1 MLGYDFAWPF
11 KMYAV
16 SIYVL
21 CFGVSTGEYSVAH
34 YFMGNLLHCIFTI
47 VVVAVWAIVYSFLL
61 LPIFV
66 AISQHEANI
75 RLMTK

>member
-1 MLGYDFAWPF
+1 MILHGHF
-11 KMYAV
+11 KCMQLAFMF
-16 SIYVL
+16 YVL
-21 CFGVSTGEYSVAH
+21 VYLQE
-34 YFMGNLLHCIFTI
+34 NILLHIILWGTYCTVFTI
-47 VVVAVWAIVYSFLL
+47 VVVAVSAIVYSFLL